1 MSVALNERVDYADSL
16 DPCDRAPHQRR
27 DVIAAVVA
35 TLAVI
40 AGPLIAAGLG
50 AAGRFAPVEEESVL
64 TPTAQRVL
72 EELPGAY
79 ASRGLVVVPAATDPG
94 VAWNGVPAEAVEGEV
109 VNLEVRGLAE
119 YGYLPSA
126 GSAPAWL
133 SKVSPR
139 DRVFSDVGDLYF
151 ACTLWAGADACAGSL
166 LMEHEGELFL
176 FRAGLRLLGSPDE
189 VRTFRV
195 LDGGL
200 PTDLALG
207 RTPVGATGATVT
219 LEDGQQMRASV
230 SAPDAVGGATVWW
243 VSTTE
248 PVAAVKFVDGDR
260 VLDKVVLGE

>member
-1 MSVALNERVDYADSL
+1 MSVALNERVEYADSL
-16 DPCDRAPHQRR
+16 DPCDRAPHQRL
-27 DVIAAVVA
+27 VVVAAVVA
-35 TLAVI
+35 TLSVI

-50 AAGRFAPVEEESVL
+50 VVGRFVPVEEDSVL

-79 ASRGLVVVPAATDPG
+79 ATRGMVVVPAATDPG
-94 VAWNGVPAEAVEGEV
+94 VVWNAVPAESWEGEV
-109 VNLEVRGLAE
+109 VDLEVRGLAE

-133 SKVSPR
+133 SEVTPR

-151 ACTLWAGADACAGSL
+151 ACTSWAGEDACAGSL
-166 LMEHEGELFL
+166 LMEHEGDLFL
-176 FRAGLRLLGSPDE
+176 YRAGLRLLGSPDE

-195 LDGGL
+195 LDAGL

-207 RTPVGATGATVT
+207 RMPVGATGATVT
-219 LEDGQQMRASV
+219 LDDGRQLRASV
-230 SAPDAVGGATVWW
+230 SATGAVGGATVWW
-243 VSTTE
+243 ASTTE
-248 PVAAVKFVDGDR
+248 PVAGVRFLDGDR